1 MELWTI
7 KGVPIETRKRII
19 AAALQEGLTVGR
31 WLERRANEWLD
42 HQELREL
49 VQMASDL
56 SPKDG
61 SLLRLAEG
69 TQSDRVKCRTAG
81 WPRAAAAAIAAT
93 PRHKPVTPR
102 SPRGA
107 VEGRGVEYARHRY
120 RLCTAVINR
129 CGGLPCIRRCV
140 VAELS

>member
-7 KGVPIETRKRII
+7 KGVPIETRKRVI

-61 SLLRLAEG
+61 SLLRLARAMVR
-69 TQSDRVKCRTAG
+69 DRLKALK
-81 WPRAAAAAIAAT
+81 AT
-93 PRHKPVTPR
+93 
-102 SPRGA
+102 G
-107 VEGRGVEYARHRY
+107 
-120 RLCTAVINR
+120 
-129 CGGLPCIRRCV
+129 
-140 VAELS
+140 

>member
-7 KGVPIETRKRII
+7 KGVPIETRKRVI

-31 WLERRANEWLD
+31 WLERRANEWQD

-61 SLLRLAEG
+61 SLLRLGTRHGAGPAEG
-69 TQSDRVKCRTAG
+69 TQSGRVKCRTAG
-81 WPRAAAAAIAAT
+81 WPPSCRGRDGRNAT
-93 PRHKPVTPR
+93 PQAGNPPDHHAVR
-102 SPRGA
+102 SKGA
-107 VEGRGVEYARHRY
+107 VWNMHAIDTDYAQR
-120 RLCTAVINR
+120 
-129 CGGLPCIRRCV
+129 
-140 VAELS
+140 